1 MKNAPI
7 LILDDSV
14 SAVDVKTEKMILENL
29 SNTRKGK
36 TTILIAH
43 RITTVEKM
51 DKIIF
56 IDDGKILAVG
66 SHEELCRT
74 CPEYRVMV
82 ELQRLDSLEEA
93 SAGKDKEVGKNA

>member
-14 SAVDVKTEKMILENL
+14 SAVDVKTEKAILGNL
-29 SNTRKGK
+29 RSERAGK

-43 RITTVEKM
+43 RVSTVEQM

-56 IDDGKILAVG
+56 IEDGTIAASGTYGELYESCAEFKNLVDLQKLDDA
-66 SHEELCRT
+66 EESPAALN
-74 CPEYRVMV
+74 
-82 ELQRLDSLEEA
+82 
-93 SAGKDKEVGKNA
+93 GGKEVE

>member
-14 SAVDVKTEKMILENL
+14 SAVDVKTEKEIL
-29 SNTRKGK
+29 SNLKRERQVM

-43 RITTVEKM
+43 RVSTIEGL

-56 IDDGKILAVG
+56 VEEGRVLAVVTHG
-66 SHEELCRT
+66 ELYDS
-74 CPEYRVMV
+74 CPEYRMTVD
-82 ELQRLDSLEEA
+82 LQRLEER
-93 SAGKDKEVGKNA
+93 SEQH